1 MSFLVKAKGGSLLL
15 RLHIQPRASRTK
27 IIGIYDGTLKM
38 TVCAPPVEGRANREI
53 VKFLA
58 KKLKI
63 TRSDVRVKS
72 GMQSRRKSV
81 ELKNI
86 LESEVRRLLEAEE

>member
-1 MSFLVKAKGGSLLL
+1 MPFLATAKDGSLLL
-15 RLHIQPRASRTK
+15 RVHIQPKASKTK
-27 IIGIYDGTLKM
+27 IIGLYDGTLKI

-63 TRSDVRVKS
+63 PKSDVRVKS
-72 GMQSRRKSV
+72 GLQSRRKSL

-86 LESEVRRLLEAEE
+86 RESEVRRLLEGEE